1 MNPAAT
7 HSLTL
12 LASLRKKAHI
22 SRLALLLLIATSFP
36 AVLCSQTGAPQTS
49 PQELTLQEYITQLRA
64 ASKILD
70 SNDSASINTYRH
82 TLPSEWDVRVDK
94 QSMKV
99 ETDWLEAALL
109 VEASVPADNQLR
121 QARVRQAH
129 QHLDAL
135 LESAEGL
142 EAPPKAANLAQSRA
156 QIDRILSDREFQ
168 GSHEPSWLDK
178 WKARVFDWIGR
189 QLDKIFRR
197 MGVPARV
204 GSAVAW
210 TVVVLAGILL
220 AFWFV
225 RWLIAVAS
233 RTDMDLRGGRPAGH
247 DWRYWGRQAHEAAA
261 RSDYRLAIHAAYWS
275 ARTRLEE
282 NQLLPEDRS
291 RTPRESLR
299 LVQRSSAAYT
309 PLAQLTRRLET
320 TWYGYRTATSADWD
334 EASKDLGTIE
344 CLPSSTATT
353 VNS

>member
-1 MNPAAT
+1 
-7 HSLTL
+7 
-12 LASLRKKAHI
+12 
-22 SRLALLLLIATSFP
+22 
-36 AVLCSQTGAPQTS
+36 
-49 PQELTLQEYITQLRA
+49 
-64 ASKILD
+64 
-70 SNDSASINTYRH
+70 
-82 TLPSEWDVRVDK
+82 
-94 QSMKV
+94 MKV
-99 ETDWLEAALL
+99 DTGWLDTALSIQ
-109 VEASVPADNQLR
+109 ADVPIEDQRRAERLR
-121 QARVRQAH
+121 QGQ

-135 LESAEGL
+135 LESAAAL
-142 EAPPKAANLAQSRA
+142 ASPPQEANLAQSRT

-168 GSHEPSWLDK
+168 GSHEASWLDK
-178 WKARVFDWIGR
+178 WKARIFAWIDR
-189 QLDKIFRR
+189 QFDKIFSRL
-197 MGVPARV
+197 GVPARV
-204 GSAVAW
+204 GSAIAW
-210 TVVVLAGILL
+210 TVVVLAGVLL
-220 AFWFV
+220 GFWFV
-225 RWLIAVAS
+225 RWLIAAAS

-309 PLAQLTRRLET
+309 PLAQLTRRLEI

-353 VNS
+353 ANS